1 MDAAAMHAAMP
12 YALLAVIIA
21 LAIAVAAIYA
31 RYTRVLRACRQE
43 HGCGARRE
51 ESTGSSTWP
60 PSPTWQEHGCGARSK
75 EEGEEEEATSA
86 EESRRQEEDGGGGGG
101 GGGGGDSGDIGTA
114 APAEAEIGSSGTFA
128 DLCADGEA
136 SR

>member
-1 MDAAAMHAAMP
+1 MDAAAMHGAMP
-12 YALLAVIIA
+12 YALIAVIIA

-31 RYTRVLRACRQE
+31 KYTRALRACRQE
-43 HGCGARRE
+43 HGRGARRE
-51 ESTGSSTWP
+51 EATGSSTWS

-75 EEGEEEEATSA
+75 EEGEEDAAAASA
-86 EESRRQEEDGGGGGG
+86 AESRRQEEDGEGS
-101 GGGGGDSGDIGTA
+101 GDSGDSGTA

>member
-1 MDAAAMHAAMP
+1 MIDAAAMHAAMP

-51 ESTGSSTWP
+51 AATGSSTWP

-75 EEGEEEEATSA
+75 EEGEAAAAASA
-86 EESRRQEEDGGGGGG
+86 AESRRQEGDGEGEG
-101 GGGGGDSGDIGTA
+101 GTA

>member
-1 MDAAAMHAAMP
+1 MHGAMS
-12 YALLAVIIA
+12 YALIAVIIA

-51 ESTGSSTWP
+51 EAAGSSTWP
-60 PSPTWQEHGCGARSK
+60 PSPTWQEHGCGARS
-75 EEGEEEEATSA
+75 EGDGEAAATSA
-86 EESRRQEEDGGGGGG
+86 AESRRQEEDGEGGGGT
-101 GGGGGDSGDIGTA
+101 GDIGTA

>member
-75 EEGEEEEATSA
+75 EEGEGEEEATSA
-86 EESRRQEEDGGGGGG
+86 AESRRQEEDGEGGGGT
-101 GGGGGDSGDIGTA
+101 GDSGTT

>member
-51 ESTGSSTWP
+51 EATGSSTWP
-60 PSPTWQEHGCGARSK
+60 SSPMWQEHGCGARRK
-75 EEGEEEEATSA
+75 EEEGEAEAAAASA
-86 EESRRQEEDGGGGGG
+86 AESRRQEGNGEGEGGM
-101 GGGGGDSGDIGTA
+101 A